1 MRRSRAGASV
11 LVGALMLALVAC
23 SSALGA
29 VTIGQSPPTAG
40 ISFNCSPGM
49 GAQLSVSSG
58 NPYLVPSGGGVI
70 TRWRSSATGTVALQV
85 FRQSGADHT
94 LIAEDQR
101 TIGGNLTEFEVR
113 IPVSSADQIGLK
125 MPGAAMV
132 PGCLYVTANAGDII
146 GDATNGPV
154 GTTVPLDPVPGY
166 RFNVSADVE
175 PDADN
180 DDYGDETQDLCP
192 DDVSRQT
199 DCYPPETEITKG
211 APNRL
216 DKTKFKFKFTSDE
229 PRSTFECKLDRRP
242 FEPCTSP
249 RKVKRLDEGKHKFK
263 VLAIDRAGNADPTP
277 AKDRFKV
284 VD

>member
-1 MRRSRAGASV
+1 MLGKRARMGL
-11 LVGALMLALVAC
+11 LVVATGGALAVPV
-23 SSALGA
+23 SAFGA

-40 ISFNCSPGM
+40 ASFTCSPGM

-58 NPYLVPSGGGVI
+58 NPYVVPPGGGVI

-85 FRQSGADHT
+85 FRQTGADHT

-101 TIGGNLTEFEVR
+101 TIGGNVTEFEVR

-125 MPGAAMV
+125 MPGLAMV
-132 PGCLYVTANAGDII
+132 PGCLFQTANAGDII
-146 GDATNGPV
+146 GAVANLPV
-154 GTTVPLDPVPGY
+154 GTTVPLSATPGF
-166 RFNVSADVE
+166 RFNVAADVE

-192 DDVSRQT
+192 AEVSRQT
-199 DCYPPETEITKG
+199 DCIPPETEITRG
-211 APNRL
+211 APNKL
-216 DKTKFKFKFTSDE
+216 DRSKVKFKFTSDE
-229 PRSTFECKLDRRP
+229 PGSTFECKADKQP
-242 FEPCTSP
+242 YEPCRSP

-263 VLAIDRAGNADPTP
+263 VVATDGAGNTDPSA
-277 AKDRFKV
+277 AKDKFRV